1 MNPIGFIGLG
11 IMGRPMAK
19 NLLRKGRE
27 LLVYDINPAA
37 TQDLADHGAKVA
49 GSLREIGEACDII
62 LTSLPDAPQVR
73 EVLYLPGGVLSGAK
87 PGTIVID
94 TSSLSP
100 FAAREIEEKCRAC
113 GVIMLDAPVSG
124 GEPKAID
131 GTLAFMVGGREDAF
145 EKIKDVL
152 LDMGASTILVG
163 GHGAGA
169 MAKLANQ
176 VIVNLTIAAMGE
188 AMMLAVRGGVDPGK
202 VYDAIRGGLAG
213 SVVLDAKM
221 PMVLARN
228 FKPGGKISINK
239 KDIRNVMETAA
250 TLQMDLPL
258 TSVLS
263 GIFGWLESAGK
274 AGLDHA
280 AIVQYY
286 EKVADME
293 IRSRQEEE

>member
-19 NLLRKGRE
+19 NLMRKGRE
-27 LLVYDINPAA
+27 LLVYDIDPTAVK
-37 TQDLADHGAKVA
+37 DLSDHGATVA
-49 GSLREIGEACDII
+49 GSLREVGESCDII

-73 EVLYLPGGVLSGAK
+73 EVLFLPNGVLSGAK
-87 PGTIVID
+87 AGTIVID

-100 FAAREIEEKCRAC
+100 FASREIEEKCRAC
-113 GVIMLDAPVSG
+113 GVFMLDAPVSG

-145 EKIKDVL
+145 ERIKDIL
-152 LDMGASTILVG
+152 LDMGSSTILVG
-163 GHGAGA
+163 GHGAGS

-176 VIVNLTIAAMGE
+176 VIVNLSIAAMGE
-188 AMMLAVRGGVDPGK
+188 AMMLAVRGGVDPGR

-250 TLQMDLPL
+250 TLQMDMPL

-263 GIFGWLESAGK
+263 GIFSWLESSGK

-286 EKVADME
+286 EEVADIE